1 MEYFKRFLDHQSES
15 TKQNPPQRARHQ
27 PWSQRLQK
35 LRPAS
40 QRLLGLVNEHT
51 STPSNSSQGDHSSP
65 CNRRRK
71 HRRRHPKMPSFSGPW
86 SRDLATLKKSISS
99 IPSDHKSAFTSASNN
114 ALDVF
119 CDEEALHVWETDS
132 EIDGML
138 QLISVLAK
146 LCDLGVRESKDS
158 AKGMKGGIVI
168 VAEED
173 RSKGHFGRLCEL
185 VKYITGETGSKHL
198 EGTVCSFAGASIVVV
213 RGWNY
218 RPSNGEPDN
227 HQGEAVI
234 KRVGK
239 AVERALSASKS
250 QKIVWH
256 HGAVIEPL
264 LSFINTTTPTLR
276 KYITGISITNSL
288 HLTTGVKPSAAG
300 RSNTLPDL
308 ELLQKYA
315 KRLDAPVLFLDSGT
329 LSITSSYLATYVY
342 FFAYYIHTFMP
353 SSLTRPHLHAAQ
365 DELVTFAF
373 RLRGASERRYG
384 ADVVRV
390 VKKHLDSR
398 SKTWAR
404 QCIDPR
410 SYEKEKCQAAGKENA
425 VHHAVQLADA
435 PFSSTKVYST
445 SSDGV
450 SAFSRLAVGPASP
463 VSAAKE
469 VFVAAPVHISFNTA
483 RLRASHPS
491 NFHVLLPKPDITQEN
506 ITNRIQG
513 LMMGVLERVRQE
525 RGNPS
530 FSSNEK
536 QMWKDVVKACSW
548 ALEGCEGK
556 MPGKIA
562 EKVKFVQ
569 DKFTKGTWGYVVG
582 APGDETKAVPKAAPA
597 TGVSEAANANAA
609 ALAAY
614 PRAESGFQNAYA
626 QGYGQQQLPVGAT
639 YGQGQQGMQGMMNL
653 PTPAPQQY
661 QPVQPQPYA
670 QGQQGNQLGTGPP
683 GQYAAPMNGYG
694 QGQAS
699 GYGQAV
705 PPPQGFGYAQQMPGG
720 GPPASQHG
728 YA

>member
-1 MEYFKRFLDHQSES
+1 MSH
-15 TKQNPPQRARHQ
+15 
-27 PWSQRLQK
+27 
-35 LRPAS
+35 
-40 QRLLGLVNEHT
+40 
-51 STPSNSSQGDHSSP
+51 
-65 CNRRRK
+65 
-71 HRRRHPKMPSFSGPW
+71 FSGPW
-86 SRDLATLKKSISS
+86 SRDLATLKKSISL
-99 IPSDHKSAFTSASNN
+99 IPSDHKSSFTSASNKT
-114 ALDVF
+114 LDVF

-132 EIDGML
+132 EIDSML

-198 EGTVCSFAGASIVVV
+198 EGTVCSFASASIVVV

-218 RPSNGEPDN
+218 RPSSGEPNN
-227 HQGEAVI
+227 HQGEAVV
-234 KRVGK
+234 KRVGT
-239 AVERALSASKS
+239 ALERTLSASKLH
-250 QKIVWH
+250 KIVWH

-264 LSFINTTTPTLR
+264 LSFINTTTTALR
-276 KYITGISITNSL
+276 NAIVGISVTNSL
-288 HLTTGVKPSAAG
+288 HLTTGVKPSTAG

-308 ELLQKYA
+308 ERLQNYA
-315 KRLDAPVLFLDSGT
+315 KRLGGVPVLFLDSGT
-329 LSITSSYLATYVY
+329 LNITSSYLATYVY
-342 FFAYYIHTFMP
+342 FFAYYIHTFLP
-353 SSLTRPHLHAAQ
+353 SSLARPHLHAAQ

-373 RLRGASERRYG
+373 RLRGASEKRYES
-384 ADVVRV
+384 DVVSV
-390 VKKHLDSR
+390 VKKHLESR

-410 SYEKEKCQAAGKENA
+410 SYEKGKCQTAGKENA

-435 PFSSTKVYST
+435 PFSSSKTLNSS

-450 SAFSRLAVGPASP
+450 PAFSRLAIGPASP

-469 VFVAAPVHISFNTA
+469 VYVAAPVHISFETA

-491 NFHVLLPKPDITQEN
+491 YFHVLLPKPDITQEN

-530 FSSNEK
+530 FGSNEK

-562 EKVKFVQ
+562 ERVKFVQ
-569 DKFTKGTWGYVVG
+569 DKLTKGTWGYVVG
-582 APGDETKAVPKAAPA
+582 APGDETKAVPV
-597 TGVSEAANANAA
+597 TGGSEAANANAA

-614 PRAESGFQNAYA
+614 PRAGAGLQNTYA
-626 QGYGQQQLPVGAT
+626 QGYGQQQVPMGTT
-639 YGQGQQGMQGMMNL
+639 YGQGQQATQGMMNL
-653 PTPAPQQY
+653 LTHAPQQY
-661 QPVQPQPYA
+661 QPVQPQQYV

-699 GYGQAV
+699 GYGQV
-705 PPPQGFGYAQQMPGG
+705 VLPQGFGYAQQIPSA